1 MDAAA
6 GLAAAYAAR
15 IGRWPEAAD
24 YARRY
29 GVAFVTLD
37 SIVQASFDADRAR
50 ERAA

>member
-6 GLAAAYAAR
+6 QYAAR
-15 IGRWPEAAD
+15 YAAQIERWPLAAD

-37 SIVQASFDADRAR
+37 SIVQASFDADHAG
-50 ERAA
+50 AAA